1 MSSYDT
7 KSLLKAV
14 KALNIGAITS
24 NTTTAGNSIDTKG
37 FESLTLF
44 VELGARTDGS
54 FLPLVQDSDDNI
66 TFADV
71 VDQFLIGTE
80 AEALLGTANTI
91 KSIGYVGKKRYVKL
105 SLVSTGVT
113 TGATASATAILS
125 NAYSNPII

>member
-1 MSSYDT
+1 MSSYDQ

-14 KALNIGAITS
+14 KALNIGEITS
-24 NTTTAGNSIDTKG
+24 NTTTAGISIDTKG

-71 VDQFLIGTE
+71 NDQFLIGTE
-80 AEALLGTANTI
+80 AEALLNTANTI
-91 KSIGYVGKKRYVKL
+91 KSIGYVGKKRYVRL
-105 SLVSTGVT
+105 SLVSSGVSS
-113 TGATASATAILS
+113 GATATATAILS
-125 NAYSNPII
+125 DAYSNPVA

>member
-7 KSLLKAV
+7 KSLLKSV
-14 KALNIGAITS
+14 KALNIGTINS

-80 AEALLGTANTI
+80 AEALVNTANTI

>member
-1 MSSYDT
+1 MSSYDQ

-14 KALNIGAITS
+14 KALNIGEITS
-24 NTTTAGNSIDTKG
+24 NTTTAGISIDTKG

-71 VDQFLIGTE
+71 NDQFLIGTE
-80 AEALLGTANTI
+80 AEALLNTANTI
-91 KSIGYVGKKRYVKL
+91 KKIGYVGKKRYVKL
-105 SLVSTGVT
+105 SFVASAVT
-113 TGATASATAILS
+113 SGATVSATAILS
-125 NAYSNPII
+125 HSATNPVA